1 MTYHSTIG
9 RRKRGWGGRL
19 DGNVKLEAQRTVV
32 QEAAKVVEDTRFPE
46 RDDERW
52 SVVSEGLK
60 RLIGGAGIVLPFGD
74 LDEVVE
80 DGVKVK
86 QKGISRPE
94 GAGGRPVAVEVV
106 VGRDGPP
113 PLLSP
118 HPVFH
123 HPTCS
128 WVHPTSGNQHH
139 HHHFARLLSH

>member
-1 MTYHSTIG
+1 MTYHLTIG
-9 RRKRGWGGRL
+9 RRKRGGGGRL

-46 RDDERW
+46 RDYEWRN
-52 SVVSEGLK
+52 VVGEGLK
-60 RLIGGAGIVLPFGD
+60 RLIGGAGVVLPFGD

-80 DGVKVK
+80 DGVEVK
-86 QKGISRPE
+86 QKGVSRPE

-113 PLLSP
+113 PLLS

-123 HPTCS
+123 PTCPS
-128 WVHPTSGNQHH
+128 VHPTSSNQYHH
-139 HHHFARLLSH
+139 HHSAPLLSH